1 MIKYNTNQKEIL
13 KEINLIQSKQRYY
26 RGKWIELDI
35 VINILKK
42 RLEKSGSKEKEEMFN
57 V

>member
-42 RLEKSGSKEKEEMFN
+42 RLEKSGSKEKKEMFN